1 MGAYMKKDTLIKS
14 TIILLIGGVI
24 TKILGMI
31 IKLIMTR
38 IAGLE
43 AMSIYMLVFPSFS
56 LFMTISQF
64 GLPSS
69 ISKLVSEERHNN
81 KGLLLSAI
89 PFCLLF
95 NLFLMIFIVF
105 SSKFIAINLL
115 KDERCI
121 YPVMAIAMVIPF
133 DSISNILRGYFIGK
147 NKMSIHI
154 ISLVV
159 EQIVRLI
166 LILLIVPI
174 FKDNIVYVATI
185 MILVNLFSEFA
196 AIIVLDLFI
205 PNKKNIKKDEI
216 KPNFNDLKN
225 VLSISLPTVASRLVG
240 AISYFF
246 EPIILTLA
254 LLKNGYDSNY
264 IVTQYGI
271 IEGYVLPLLLL
282 PNFFSNALSSAVLP
296 VISKY
301 SASGNKNAIKKK
313 TMEVIF
319 ISLLIGVSL
328 TICLMINP
336 SFFLNI
342 LYKENYG
349 SDYIKFL
356 APFFILLYVE
366 SPISSILT
374 AINKPKSIMYHNI
387 FGTLIKII
395 LIFTL
400 SRLKIGLYGFLI
412 AMVVNIILVTSLH
425 IWVLKKEI
433 YSK

>member
-205 PNKKNIKKDEI
+205 PNKKNIRKDEI

-240 AISYFF
+240 AVSYFF

-282 PNFFSNALSSAVLP
+282 PSFFSNALSSAVLP

-301 SASGNKNAIKKK
+301 SANGNKNAIKKK
-313 TMEVIF
+313 AMEVIL
-319 ISLLIGVSL
+319 ISLLIGISL

-336 SFFLNI
+336 DFFLNI

-366 SPISSILT
+366 SPIASILT